1 MRGYYVAD
9 VRGGIVDSP
18 FGLLVYPA
26 GVFFRSTVFPP
37 SFYRFFRIFKN
48 LIYVHIGRFLG
59 NRTKSYRCFTVGF
72 TVLIVDSA
80 EQGMFGLT
88 VLI

>member
-1 MRGYYVAD
+1 MLLMSGAASWIHRSDY
-9 VRGGIVDSP
+9 SSTQ
-18 FGLLVYPA
+18 LVYFSEVP
-26 GVFFRSTVFPP
+26 FSRLHFTV
-37 SFYRFFRIFKN
+37 FFRIFKN

-59 NRTKSYRCFTVGF
+59 NRTKLCRCFTVGF

-88 VLI
+88 VFI